1 MRQELV
7 RMLNSYQSLMTA
19 VCVCVGLSVCLT
31 CRLNS
36 LPFSLKGW
44 SVIIWMC
51 NIPFSQ
57 KRHLIKPEHIRLL
70 PVTHTPTHTLL
81 SSPNPLPQNTCA
93 ALTFWCSSSLYATPQ
108 LPTPPPPAHVLV
120 YWVFTWMHLGEESE

>member
-70 PVTHTPTHTLL
+70 PVTHTYTHIVVI
-81 SSPNPLPQNTCA
+81 PQ
-93 ALTFWCSSSLYATPQ
+93 
-108 LPTPPPPAHVLV
+108 PPPPEHLCCSYLLVFFLPLRNPPAPNPSTSRACTRVLGV
-120 YWVFTWMHLGEESE
+120 HLDAPGRGK